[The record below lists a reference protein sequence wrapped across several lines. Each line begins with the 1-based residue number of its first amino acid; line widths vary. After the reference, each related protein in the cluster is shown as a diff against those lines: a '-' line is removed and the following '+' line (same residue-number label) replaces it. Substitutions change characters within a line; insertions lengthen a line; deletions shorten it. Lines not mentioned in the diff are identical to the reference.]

1 MYRHTTLHGLSS
13 CTSRATVLL
22 SIGCVAV
29 LVGCSNEPFQFVKAS
44 GRVTYEDGAPL
55 TTEGGL
61 RLIFVPTTPPKGED
75 IHPPSAEA
83 FPDEQGAYSE
93 INSPIRGGGMVRG
106 EQKVVIVYRDVVA
119 SQHVPKEYT
128 SPKTTPLVVDTDDAP
143 FDIKVP
149 RP

>member
-1 MYRHTTLHGLSS
+1 M
-13 CTSRATVLL
+13 
-22 SIGCVAV
+22 
-29 LVGCSNEPFQFVKAS
+29 
-44 GRVTYEDGAPL
+44 
-55 TTEGGL
+55 
-61 RLIFVPTTPPKGED
+61 PTTPPKGED